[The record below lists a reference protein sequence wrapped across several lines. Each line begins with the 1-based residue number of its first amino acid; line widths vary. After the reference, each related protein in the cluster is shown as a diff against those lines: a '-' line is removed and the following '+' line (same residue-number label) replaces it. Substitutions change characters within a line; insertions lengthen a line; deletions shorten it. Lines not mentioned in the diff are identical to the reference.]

1 MFSYKWVKNYLSQE
15 FNTWKKYLVLY
26 VVSKLWTDP
35 RLNKSANF
43 GLNNHFLQKTIIGA
57 CLFHP
62 QKLTFLP
69 LEPTIICSVY
79 ILPKCA
85 HSHFVF
91 ESHIGKRFYSKDM
104 AVRSMEFWIQWEI
117 KMSHIFHE
125 NGWKTIR
132 PKLKIVYLKNNF

>member
-15 FNTWKKYLVLY
+15 FNTWKIPGSVRGFQIMNR
-26 VVSKLWTDP
+26 STIE
-35 RLNKSANF
+35 KSANF

-85 HSHFVF
+85 QSHFVF

-104 AVRSMEFWIQWEI
+104 AVRWMEFWIQWEF
-117 KMSHIFHE
+117 KMLHIFHE